1 MAITRIKKA
10 RRESLRE
17 ELRSRE
23 YLRRI
28 HDILDSE
35 WSPDDVGVKN
45 SKLNGFF
52 KLLAKSLPDAREST
66 ISLVIPKGGTSLL
79 ERARIISDAMLSG
92 NITASQAQAA
102 IAVVESVARIST
114 IQDLEQ
120 RIAAL
125 EKKPLGIYEN
135 DD

>member
-1 MAITRIKKA
+1 MAITKNKKV

-28 HDILDSE
+28 HEILDGE
-35 WSPDDVGVKN
+35 WLTEDVTIKN
-45 SKLNGFF
+45 AKLNGFF
-52 KLLAKSLPDAREST
+52 KLLAKSLPDARESP

-79 ERARIISDAMLSG
+79 ERARIISDAMLEG
-92 NITASQAQAA
+92 ELTAGQAQAA
-102 IAVVESVARIST
+102 IAVLESVARIST